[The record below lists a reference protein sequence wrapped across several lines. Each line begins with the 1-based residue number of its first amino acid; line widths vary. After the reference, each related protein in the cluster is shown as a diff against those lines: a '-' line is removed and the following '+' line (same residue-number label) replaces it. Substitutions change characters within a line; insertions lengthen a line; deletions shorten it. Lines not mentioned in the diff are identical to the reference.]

1 MQVGVNLINFGPG
14 ASSASL
20 LQWAKIAEDLG
31 YHSAMI
37 SDHVALTADVRI
49 KYPEPFYDAFATLS
63 WLAGQTKRIKL
74 GTTVVVVP
82 YRHPALLARLGAN
95 LDDLSGGRFILGVG
109 VGGMPLEYA
118 ALGLAFHERGAIAN
132 EYLAAIKVLWTSET
146 ASFQGKHVAFTDVAG
161 IRSLQRPHPPIWVGG
176 RSDAALRRAVRF
188 GDAWHPNHIS
198 LEWLRTTGLPRIR
211 TFAERAGRPVPALAP
226 RIAMG
231 VTDAALPEHTRQVG
245 HGRLDQVRRDVEAL
259 HALGATHLLLDR
271 YTGDLEATR
280 DHEAGWRTLELLAG
294 KVFDLKRETLR

>member
-1 MQVGVNLINFGPG
+1 MRVGVNLINFGPG
-14 ASSASL
+14 ASGSSL
-20 LQWAKIAEDLG
+20 LQWAKIAEDIG

-63 WLAGQTKRIKL
+63 WLAGQTRRIKI

-132 EYLAAIKVLWTSET
+132 EYLAAIEVLWTSET
-146 ASFQGKHVAFTDVAG
+146 ASFQGKHVAFTDIAG

-198 LEWLRTTGLPRIR
+198 LEWLRTTGLPRLR

-226 RIAMG
+226 RIAME
-231 VTDAALPEHTRQVG
+231 VTDAALPEETRQVG
-245 HGRLDQVRRDVEAL
+245 QGRLDQVRRDVEAL
-259 HALGATHLLLDR
+259 HALGATHVLLDR

-294 KVFDLKRETLR
+294 KVFDLERETLR

>member
-14 ASSASL
+14 ASSSSL

-63 WLAGQTKRIKL
+63 WLAGQTRRIKI

-132 EYLAAIKVLWTSET
+132 EYLAAIEVLWTSET
-146 ASFQGKHVAFTDVAG
+146 ASFQGKHVAFTDISG
-161 IRSLQRPHPPIWVGG
+161 IRPLQRPHPPIWVGG

-198 LEWLRTTGLPRIR
+198 LEWLRTTGLPRLR

-226 RIAMG
+226 RIAME
-231 VTDAALPEHTRQVG
+231 VTDAALPEETRQVG
-245 HGRLDQVRRDVEAL
+245 QGRLDQVRRDVEAL
-259 HALGATHLLLDR
+259 HALGATHVLLDR

-294 KVFDLKRETLR
+294 KVFDLERETLR